1 MHYYSFHIGDYRAAT
16 AHLTNEED
24 LAYRRLL
31 DWYYDTETPI
41 SLADTDRIARRL
53 RVDVVVMERVLQ
65 DMFCIDADGNYRNF
79 RADVELTSYHEKL
92 QQASNAGKASAQR
105 RLNARSTPVQQTSN
119 DSTTDVQPTNNHKP
133 ITINQEP
140 IEKKQRGSRL
150 PNKIENIQ
158 EWIDFCNKER
168 PDLTAHNVYS
178 QFRDYWISK
187 AGSGGV
193 KLDWFATW
201 RNWVRNQSAPKQFN
215 TFSQVKADVAK
226 STVIDSADYEATKRR
241 EAEEDAI
248 PKNGPSL
255 ETLAKMAAIRAKA
268 RA

>member
-105 RLNARSTPVQQTSN
+105 RLNARSTPVQQASN
-119 DSTTDVQPTNNHKP
+119 HTDTDTDKDKTPKAPLPKKRQRDPDESRGQRFTGPATLAECPAEWAALCKGLGWP
-133 ITINQEP
+133 FGRAC
-140 IEKKQRGSRL
+140 IEYQ
-150 PNKIENIQ
+150 N
-158 EWIDFCNKER
+158 F
-168 PDLTAHNVYS
+168 V
-178 QFRDYWISK
+178 DYWSSVPGAK
-187 AGSGGV
+187 GR
-193 KLDWFATW
+193 KLDWLATW
-201 RNWVRNQSAPKQFN
+201 RVRCRDQNKKNPAKPAYEPLPPVKFWVDDLLDPK
-215 TFSQVKADVAK
+215 
-226 STVIDSADYEATKRR
+226 
-241 EAEEDAI
+241 
-248 PKNGPSL
+248 
-255 ETLAKMAAIRAKA
+255 
-268 RA
+268 

>member
-1 MHYYSFHIGDYRAAT
+1 MHYYKRNIGDYAKKAGR
-16 AHLTNEED
+16 LTM
-24 LAYRRLL
+24 LQHGSYTLL
-31 DWYYDTETPI
+31 IDSCYDREIFPTLDQALEWTWASTEAEVEAVKFVLTRFFTLDKDGCYVQDRI
-41 SLADTDRIARRL
+41 LQELIEYHAKADTNKRIAIERETKRKANSTN
-53 RVDVVVMERVLQ
+53 RVQDVDE
-65 DMFCIDADGNYRNF
+65 
-79 RADVELTSYHEKL
+79 
-92 QQASNAGKASAQR
+92 
-105 RLNARSTPVQQTSN
+105 P
-119 DSTTDVQPTNNHKP
+119 PPNHKP

-140 IEKKQRGSRL
+140 VEKKQRGSRL

-168 PDLTAHNVYS
+168 PDLTAHAVYS

-201 RNWVRNQSAPKQFN
+201 RNWVRGQSAPKQFN
-215 TFSQVKADVAK
+215 NFAQVKADVAK
-226 STVIDSADYEATKRR
+226 STVTDSADYAATKRR

-268 RA
+268 RAVEI